1 MRPYHSLRFKVA
13 LVFSVLTILLLV
25 SQALG
30 VKTLAEVQEEKFITA
45 LIADD
50 MASLIQSYRM
60 DPTLVPPF
68 DRQLGGHVSQE
79 GRIHITLP
87 TSVKN
92 LQNGIHEIRMG
103 GQEIHVAIASFDQ
116 ARVYRVYDFSAYEK
130 HFKKMIN
137 ALMAGT
143 GLFALLTIWL
153 AFGLSGILVRQVA
166 GLARQVKAARL
177 GASTPLNPGKYDEA
191 EVADL
196 VEAFNDYHDRM
207 GQMIQREKEFTS
219 NVSHEFRTPLTAIK
233 TSCELLAQN
242 ATMDAKSKARLR
254 QIDRAADNM
263 IELINALL
271 LLAREESSANV
282 GPISLIGA
290 INDALDP
297 FADILATRNIVVVI
311 DIDSLL
317 RVEVNRSALA
327 IVLSNLIDNAARHSK
342 HGRIRFSYVDG
353 WLRIA
358 DTGRGIPPHD
368 LAHVF
373 ERFYQA
379 RPAQESGHTFG
390 IGLAIVKKISDRY
403 RWSIE
408 IDSTPGK
415 GTCVSLSLPQVP
427 N

>member
-1 MRPYHSLRFKVA
+1 MRPNHSLRFKVA
-13 LVFSVLTILLLV
+13 LVFSALTILLLV

-50 MASLIQSYRM
+50 MATLMQSYRM
-60 DPTLVPPF
+60 DPTLVPPI
-68 DRQLGGHVSQE
+68 DQRLGGHVSQE
-79 GRIHITLP
+79 GRTHITLP
-87 TSVKN
+87 ASVKE
-92 LQNGIHEIRMG
+92 LQNGIHEIKVG

-116 ARVYRVYDFSAYEK
+116 ARVYRIYDFSAYEK
-130 HFKKMIN
+130 HFKKTIN

-196 VEAFNDYHDRM
+196 VEAFNDYHRRM

-242 ATMDAKSKARLR
+242 AVLDAKSAARLQ
-254 QIDRAADNM
+254 QIDRAADHM
-263 IELINALL
+263 IELINVLL

-282 GPISLIGA
+282 EPTNLMGA
-290 INDALDP
+290 IEDALDP
-297 FADILATRNIVVVI
+297 FADRLTTRSITLSI
-311 DIDSLL
+311 DIDSGL

-327 IVLSNLIDNAARHSK
+327 IVLSNLIDNAVRHTER
-342 HGRIRFSYVDG
+342 GRISFSYADG

-358 DTGRGIPPHD
+358 DTGRGIPQHD
-368 LAHVF
+368 LAHIF

-379 RPAQESGHTFG
+379 RPAQEAGHTFG

-403 RWSIE
+403 RWSIGV
-408 IDSTPGK
+408 DSTPGK
-415 GTCVSLSLPQVP
+415 GTCVSLSLPRAP